1 MRRLLV
7 GLVLGFGALLA
18 ATALA
23 APAEAS
29 VRDRIDAHRAEVQAK
44 IACHRAQMEGLPCDG
59 APEAPAPAAQ
69 AQAPAAAPRA
79 AEPPPNV
86 PRSGKAIEVSI
97 SEQKLR
103 AWEDGGLVM
112 ETPVSTGSPGRDT
125 PRGEFEILSK
135 TPNHWSTQYHVDM
148 PYAMRVVRGIF
159 IHEVPIAPDGRRLGV
174 NDLGRPVSAGCI
186 RVGIGDAERL
196 YRWAEIGTPVIIH

>member
-7 GLVLGFGALLA
+7 GLVLGFGAIVA
-18 ATALA
+18 AMALTV
-23 APAEAS
+23 PAEAS
-29 VRDRIDAHRAEVQAK
+29 VRDRIEAHRAEVQAK
-44 IACHRAQMEGLPCDG
+44 IACHKAQMADLPCDG
-59 APEAPAPAAQ
+59 ALEAEEAQAKAPAPAPQ
-69 AQAPAAAPRA
+69 S

-97 SEQKLR
+97 SEQELR
-103 AWEDGGLVM
+103 AWEDGEVVM
-112 ETPVSTGSPGRDT
+112 ETPVSTGDPGRDT
-125 PRGEFEILSK
+125 PKGEFEILSK

-148 PYAMRVVRGIF
+148 PHAMRVVRGIF

-174 NDLGRPVSAGCI
+174 DDLGEPVSAGCI

-196 YRWAEIGTPVIIH
+196 YHWTDVGTRVVIH